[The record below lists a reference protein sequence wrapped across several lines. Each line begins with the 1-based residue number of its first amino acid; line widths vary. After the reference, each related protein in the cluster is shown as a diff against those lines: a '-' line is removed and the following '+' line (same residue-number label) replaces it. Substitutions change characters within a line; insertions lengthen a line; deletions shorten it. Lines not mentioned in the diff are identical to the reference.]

1 LSGLELVVGFAVV
14 GEIADAVH
22 GVFEE
27 GRNGEDRAA
36 NGRTGEGPT
45 RRSAR
50 PAALPRRLRMRRVLV
65 GICPCRDVN
74 GSLEGSKAS
83 STCHTALSLRREKP
97 ES

>member
-1 LSGLELVVGFAVV
+1 MSGLELVVGFAVV
-14 GEIADAVH
+14 GEVADAVH

-65 GICPCRDVN
+65 GICAGSDVN
-74 GSLEGSKAS
+74 VREASRAS
-83 STCHTALSLRREKP
+83 STRHAALSLRAEKT
-97 ES
+97 